1 MFSQIQHGIS
11 NIFATET
18 LRIDFEE
25 LRLSCGSFSS
35 LAIISSQ
42 DFDAIQSDS
51 TAVHQPDPAMLPH
64 DHPELLNV
72 KY

>member
-1 MFSQIQHGIS
+1 MFSQISNGIS

-25 LRLSCGSFSS
+25 RALSCGSFSS

-42 DFDAIQSDS
+42 DFDPFQSGS

-64 DHPELLNV
+64 DIPELLNV